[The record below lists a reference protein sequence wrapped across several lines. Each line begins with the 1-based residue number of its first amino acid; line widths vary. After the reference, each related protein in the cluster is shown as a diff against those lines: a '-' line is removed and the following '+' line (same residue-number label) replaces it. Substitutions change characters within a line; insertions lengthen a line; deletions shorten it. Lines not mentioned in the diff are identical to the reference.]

1 MKHRRHYTLKE
12 ARELI
17 PQLEVWLSDL
27 LLLSQ
32 SQVRYGSWQ
41 KAMFAQGYDLGG
53 MAANTSIK
61 ELHRLKSIMNRLKAN
76 DLVLVDLQKG
86 RVDFPSLLGGKEV
99 YLSWEKG
106 ETDITHWHEVSSH
119 YC

>member
-1 MKHRRHYTLKE
+1 MKHRRHYNLKE
-12 ARELI
+12 ARDLI

-61 ELHRLKSIMNRLKAN
+61 ELHQLKSIMNRLKAN
-76 DLVLVDLQKG
+76 DLVLVDLQ
-86 RVDFPSLLGGKEV
+86 RAR
-99 YLSWEKG
+99 
-106 ETDITHWHEVSSH
+106 
-119 YC
+119 

>member
-1 MKHRRHYTLKE
+1 
-12 ARELI
+12 
-17 PQLEVWLSDL
+17 
-27 LLLSQ
+27 
-32 SQVRYGSWQ
+32 
-41 KAMFAQGYDLGG
+41 
-53 MAANTSIK
+53 
-61 ELHRLKSIMNRLKAN
+61 MNRLKAN

-86 RVDFPSLLGGKEV
+86 RVDFPSLLGDKEV

>member
-1 MKHRRHYTLKE
+1 
-12 ARELI
+12 
-17 PQLEVWLSDL
+17 
-27 LLLSQ
+27 
-32 SQVRYGSWQ
+32 
-41 KAMFAQGYDLGG
+41 MFAQGYDLGG

-106 ETDITHWHEVSSH
+106 ETDITHWHEVSTH

>member
-1 MKHRRHYTLKE
+1 MKHRRHWQPQE
-12 ARELI
+12 ARDLI

-61 ELHRLKSIMNRLKAN
+61 ELHQLKSIMNRLKAN

-99 YLSWEKG
+99 YLSWEKEKPTSPIG
-106 ETDITHWHEVSSH
+106 TRSASH